1 MSTIDDAQKP
11 IDGPKRTPG
20 RPRSEATRRAILD
33 AALHL
38 FDTEPYR
45 DISIDRIAATAK
57 VGKQSI
63 YRWWDSRANLVLDA
77 YLERAS
83 RQVAPAV
90 ATGNVFA
97 DLEDYLKRLF
107 QTLREPRAAASV
119 RSLIA
124 EAQFCP
130 DFRRKFHK
138 KFLAK
143 RRTAIDDL
151 LRHGIESAQI
161 KPGSD
166 VDAIMDIV
174 YGAFWYRLLSGTK
187 RPYDDAYAELICDMV
202 RAHFASAQND
212 ARPPVRSPLSMFE
225 A

>member
-1 MSTIDDAQKP
+1 MSTIDDTTKNA
-11 IDGPKRTPG
+11 DDAKRAPG
-20 RPRSEATRRAILD
+20 RPRSQATRRAILD

-38 FDTEPYR
+38 LDTEPYR

-83 RQVAPAV
+83 QQVPPATI
-90 ATGNVFA
+90 TGNVFG

-107 QTLREPRAAASV
+107 DILRDPHAAASV

-130 DFRRKFHK
+130 EFRRKFHK
-138 KFLAK
+138 KFVAK
-143 RRTAIDDL
+143 RRLAVDAL
-151 LRHGIESAQI
+151 LRHGLDTGQI
-161 KPGSD
+161 KPGTD
-166 VDAIMDIV
+166 VEAMMDV
-174 YGAFWYRLLSGTK
+174 VFGAFWYRLLSGTK
-187 RPYDDAYAELICDMV
+187 RPYDDAYAELICDTA
-202 RAHFASAQND
+202 RARFAACTDDS
-212 ARPPVRSPLSMFE
+212 RPPCRAPSSVFE